1 MIEDNCKEYKFY
13 IAGVIREK
21 DSCTTKIKLIENMD
35 NLLTATLFEVDIAS
49 SIQMYEEEGE

>member
-21 DSCTTKIKLIENMD
+21 DPCTAKIKLIENMD
-35 NLLTATLFEVDIAS
+35 NLLTATLLEVDITS
-49 SIQMYEEEGE
+49 IIQMDEEE